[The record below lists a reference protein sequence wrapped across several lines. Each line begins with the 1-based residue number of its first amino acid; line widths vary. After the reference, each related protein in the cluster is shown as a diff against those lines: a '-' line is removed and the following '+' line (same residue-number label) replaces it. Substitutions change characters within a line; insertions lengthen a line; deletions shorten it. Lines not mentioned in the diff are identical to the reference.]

1 MPALGMRT
9 LRHLLILVLC
19 CGGVTACRAADRG
32 AVAESA
38 AAPDPDPAGA
48 ARARV
53 GVIFD
58 PLAVRPGDTVAGL
71 VVTRAEVQRAA
82 ADSTAVGTV
91 AFEGE
96 LSIAGRLI
104 PHFDPDA
111 AARAVC
117 FEADSGSAARMPRW
131 AGDRRRPWFCFT
143 NPARARATLG
153 ETTDSAESLRLRVA
167 DFTIHRGLSDQV
179 NSARFVRAVGSQ

>member
-1 MPALGMRT
+1 MIVLGMRT
-9 LRHLLILVLC
+9 LRHLATIAFC
-19 CGGVTACRAADRG
+19 CGAVTACRAPDRG
-32 AVAESA
+32 AVGESA

-48 ARARV
+48 ARARI

-58 PLAVRPGDTVAGL
+58 PLAVHPGDTVAGL

-111 AARAVC
+111 AASAVC
-117 FEADSGSAARMPRW
+117 LEADSGSAARMPRW
-131 AGDRRRPWFCFT
+131 AGDRRRAWFCFT

-153 ETTDSAESLRLRVA
+153 ETTDSAEVLRIRVA

-179 NSARFVRAVGSQ
+179 NSARFVGASDS

>member
-1 MPALGMRT
+1 MIASGRRT
-9 LRHLLILVLC
+9 LRQLATFALC

-32 AVAESA
+32 AIGESA

-117 FEADSGSAARMPRW
+117 FEADSGSAARLPRW
-131 AGDRRRPWFCFT
+131 AGDRRRAWFCFT

-153 ETTDSAESLRLRVA
+153 ETTDSAEVLRIRVA
-167 DFTIHRGLSDQV
+167 DFTIHRGLSDQI
-179 NSARFVRAVGSQ
+179 NSARFVSASDS